1 MKRIL
6 IMCIASLIAATAC
19 TSNADSSAAFSKP
32 EKVLVVVDVQ
42 RDFFDPSGSLYVPG
56 SEVLPDQIAAILGN
70 YDAVIFTLDWH
81 PGNHCSFAAQ
91 GGIWP
96 SHCVAYTQGAGLPDC
111 FSDIL
116 AGGSE
121 KVQIFFKGDQQ
132 DKEQYG
138 AFEDLG
144 EGCIRYW
151 FENCSEVDV
160 CGIAG
165 DYCVKESTA
174 NLLKVVSAE
183 KVTVLTDLVR
193 SIDDG
198 STLAAFI
205 EENGLKQR

>member
-6 IMCIASLIAATAC
+6 IMCIASLFAAAC
-19 TSNADSSAAFSKP
+19 ADNTEFSKP
-32 EKVLVVVDVQ
+32 SKLLVVVDVQ
-42 RDFFDPSGSLYVPG
+42 RDFFDPDGSLYVSG
-56 SEVLPDQIAAILGN
+56 GEVLPKQIAAVAAD
-70 YDAVIFTLDWH
+70 YDAVIFSLDWH

-96 SHCVAYTQGAGLPDC
+96 PHCVAYTLGAGLPDC
-111 FSDIL
+111 FAGIL
-116 AGGSE
+116 AGGSD
-121 KVQIFFKGDQQ
+121 KVQIFTKGSEQ

-151 FENCSEVDV
+151 LENCGEVDV
-160 CGIAG
+160 CGLAG
-165 DYCVKESTA
+165 DYCVKESVE
-174 NLLKVVSAE
+174 NILKVVPAG
-183 KVTVLTDLVR
+183 KVTVITSLVR

-205 EENGLKQR
+205 EENGLKQK